1 MVQKKIKMN
10 FHYLKKWRKNNEN
23 IWRRTSC

>member
-1 MVQKKIKMN
+1 MN